1 MRWFRITRFI
11 RSTRLTAG
19 LQYTDSTR
27 CVRRFIPYFFT
38 ARLALGATPAR
49 EQETQHTQYT
59 RLPSRCSH
67 ASTPVAVVKLARFQ
81 SHSSRV
87 SKKEY

>member
-38 ARLALGATPAR
+38 ARLALASRRDTCAR
-49 EQETQHTQYT
+49 
-59 RLPSRCSH
+59 S
-67 ASTPVAVVKLARFQ
+67 VVIVLVQQAF
-81 SHSSRV
+81 V
-87 SKKEY
+87 LV

>member
-38 ARLALGATPAR
+38 ARLALGATPAACR
-49 EQETQHTQYT
+49 ARHRTQHTQYDST
-59 RLPSRCSH
+59 APPRLPRVHSCRSRE
-67 ASTPVAVVKLARFQ
+67 TG
-81 SHSSRV
+81 
-87 SKKEY
+87 